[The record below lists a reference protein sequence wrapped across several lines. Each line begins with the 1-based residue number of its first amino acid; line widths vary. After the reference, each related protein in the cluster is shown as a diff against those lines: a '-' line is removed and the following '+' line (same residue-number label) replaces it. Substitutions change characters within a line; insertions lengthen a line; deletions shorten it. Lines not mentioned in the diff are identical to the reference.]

1 MAQFP
6 KLAAAHRK
14 TFNNSDL
21 VSQAGKLRK
30 GFIKAEQDALLDHT
44 ESNLDQYLS
53 DSILASLDQRAN
65 LNLRLKSSN
74 QQTVNETLHA
84 VLPSLISRKYDR
96 VRQFETRDVAL
107 MEPLMNQIRRDRNAE
122 RDATLDRNL
131 NLLTK
136 DKTVAPDALLANGM
150 LANAANQSYF

>member
-1 MAQFP
+1 M
-6 KLAAAHRK
+6 
-14 TFNNSDL
+14 
-21 VSQAGKLRK
+21 
-30 GFIKAEQDALLDHT
+30 
-44 ESNLDQYLS
+44 
-53 DSILASLDQRAN
+53 
-65 LNLRLKSSN
+65 RLKSSN

-96 VRQFETRDVAL
+96 VRQFETRDVSL

-122 RDATLDRNL
+122 RDETLDRNL